1 MTWHGDNMS
10 TDGKMRG
17 PYDSPQWQHVKDN
30 HVEFSS
36 DSMNVHLGLCADGV
50 NPYAQKRST
59 HSLCPVLLLNYN
71 IPPG

>member
-1 MTWHGDNMS
+1 MS